1 MSHRHEQYPL
11 LPCPGSIPALGG
23 PIPGVGRFDTG
34 RYLVF
39 PVKRIAVAFPAFLAC
54 LSSRFQHNQVLA
66 CSASVRL
73 APMPILSFFFVFSF
87 HRMRNICCLTLL
99 RRSCLHTV
107 VLLCGGNGSTINS
120 RNLRSDPRNRLP
132 KDQLGTAANG
142 ISALVAKHTSG
153 SVRIA
158 TNFSR
163 KLKAAH
169 LRIVRCAHSSEVK
182 KTACRFQLVAP
193 IPADTYFASRFDPT
207 TGAGR
212 SIPLDTYR
220 PLNPGLLISQ
230 CSLPIPPIS
239 YV

>member
-1 MSHRHEQYPL
+1 
-11 LPCPGSIPALGG
+11 
-23 PIPGVGRFDTG
+23 
-34 RYLVF
+34 
-39 PVKRIAVAFPAFLAC
+39 
-54 LSSRFQHNQVLA
+54 
-66 CSASVRL
+66 
-73 APMPILSFFFVFSF
+73 
-87 HRMRNICCLTLL
+87 MRNICCLTLL

-220 PLNPGLLISQ
+220 PLNPDLFPSAPCPYLPSPMSEARLFSQLASGNTSLLPSKRAPPQVSTKDMINLDQVQLTSSVS
-230 CSLPIPPIS
+230 SLHMIFS
-239 YV
+239 SSWLL

>member
-1 MSHRHEQYPL
+1 
-11 LPCPGSIPALGG
+11 
-23 PIPGVGRFDTG
+23 
-34 RYLVF
+34 
-39 PVKRIAVAFPAFLAC
+39 
-54 LSSRFQHNQVLA
+54 
-66 CSASVRL
+66 
-73 APMPILSFFFVFSF
+73 
-87 HRMRNICCLTLL
+87 MRNICCLTLL

-220 PLNPGLLISQ
+220 PLNPGWRGIARRRVPPLQRESRFLRLRSARNAPRKHLAGEK
-230 CSLPIPPIS
+230 SFERSGLP
-239 YV
+239 